1 MISIEKDIDNLHKV
15 SVPIP
20 NDGKMAE
27 NIKSVLLKTMIIL
40 GKEALGIAWIQ
51 LKRSLPS
58 DLPMK
63 TYREGKRWRAFAIK
77 LQNGTTKAFINPIIR
92 ARYVGAGRQERTE
105 YTEQCLSVKGNYKI
119 GRYKE
124 VMLFWSEPVINF
136 NKPVK
141 LTKDAKRELYPGL
154 NEANQMLLT
163 GRDAMV
169 AQHEM
174 DHLDGILIS
183 DRGKKVK

>member
-1 MISIEKDIDNLHKV
+1 MIPIEKDIDNLHKV
-15 SVPIP
+15 SVAVP
-20 NDGKMAE
+20 NSGKMAE
-27 NIKSVLLKTMIIL
+27 DIKSALLKAMLIL
-40 GKEALGIAWIQ
+40 GKDALGIAWIQ

-124 VMLFWSEPVINF
+124 VMLFWSEPV
-136 NKPVK
+136 
-141 LTKDAKRELYPGL
+141 AKMPGL
-154 NEANQMLLT
+154 SEANRMLLT